1 MSSRLA
7 PTGVLP
13 LLRCTSTRRL
23 LCRFCKVTNDFF
35 STSSRAYAIAPES
48 PRFIPVPQPPQP
60 SYPPKK
66 HVKGFLP
73 VPREIFPPR
82 APDKGNAQYLAGVTR
97 EPQKSADR
105 ERKWK
110 PAGPMGMVKSK
121 HLERSEWKRRMA
133 ATRRR
138 NLREGLVELQYRRDT
153 TQREAATRS
162 ARKRAE
168 RQEALYREQ
177 REDERLTLPSVTQAM
192 QKVKVGILPDPHR
205 EARMAE
211 KRTNVAATM
220 AKQSSERQRALHE
233 LYINARYFITTE
245 EQLNNEIDKVFMPRP
260 KEWGTEDAHNVWS
273 QGPPPTTQ
281 DMLNQ
286 LRREGQGFKE
296 NDESYVAITEKRL
309 MRIGEELTGGK
320 IIDPDT
326 YKLENSHPDGQ

>member
-7 PTGVLP
+7 PTRTLS
-13 LLRCTSTRRL
+13 LLRSTSKGQL
-23 LCRFCKVTNDFF
+23 PCRFCKVTHDSF
-35 STSSRAYAIAPES
+35 STTSRAYTIAPES

-82 APDKGNAQYLAGVTR
+82 APDKGNAQYLGAVTR
-97 EPQKSADR
+97 EPQKSADK

-110 PAGPMGMVKSK
+110 AVGPIGMVKAK
-121 HLERSEWKRRMA
+121 HLERSEWRRRMA

-138 NLREGLVELQYRRDT
+138 NLREGLVELQRRRDT
-153 TQREAATRS
+153 TQREAAIRS

-205 EARMAE
+205 EARIAE
-211 KRTNVAATM
+211 KRANVAATM
-220 AKQSSERQRALHE
+220 AKQSSKRQRALHE

-245 EQLNNEIDKVFMPRP
+245 EQLNNEIDKVFVPRP
-260 KEWGTEDAHNVWS
+260 KEWGDEEPRNIWS
-273 QGPPPTTQ
+273 QGPPPTTH
-281 DMLNQ
+281 DMLNE

-320 IIDPDT
+320 MIDPDT
-326 YKLENSHPDGQ
+326 YKLETSHPDGQ